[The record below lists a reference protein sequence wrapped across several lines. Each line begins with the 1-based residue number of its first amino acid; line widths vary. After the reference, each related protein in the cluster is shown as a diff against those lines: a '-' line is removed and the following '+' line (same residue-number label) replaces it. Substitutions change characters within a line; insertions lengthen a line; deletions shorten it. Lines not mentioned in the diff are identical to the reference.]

1 MPRQFLKEQKD
12 PVQGAGKNGF
22 ELRLEVGLAVL
33 TSDFYCRLNL
43 DRASFLCIKFCS
55 FYMRYRCRYCA
66 CSGTGRYRVSVNNNM
81 LDEDPSSTWG
91 SKGIHH
97 LVWTSP
103 HFICSG
109 NNGE

>member
-55 FYMRYRCRYCA
+55 FYS
-66 CSGTGRYRVSVNNNM
+66 SGTGAGTVPVAVPDGTGYR
-81 LDEDPSSTWG
+81 
-91 SKGIHH
+91 
-97 LVWTSP
+97 
-103 HFICSG
+103 
-109 NNGE
+109 